1 MAEKANF
8 SNIYKFY
15 DLINSVITLGFD
27 KSWREKAS
35 KKLAGT
41 KVLDLGS
48 GTGAAEKQLVDYEVT
63 ALDPDE
69 KMLSLNNFSN
79 KIIGSAEALPFE
91 NKTFDSVYCAF
102 VWRNISD
109 VDRAFEEIRRV
120 LKDGGNFVLLDMTRP
135 LNRFT
140 KMLHMLGTFITLHF
154 IGIVTLKFKEYRF
167 LYTSLDKFEA
177 PEIFLKKT
185 NFTSFTLE
193 RMGIFGFVYL
203 AVLENNYECFLV
215 SFFLFS
221 FIS

>member
-1 MAEKANF
+1 MTKLFLVNRQQGNSFGACVSLNSK
-8 SNIYKFY
+8 IYKFY
-15 DLINSVITLGFD
+15 DGINSLLTLGFD

-41 KVLDLGS
+41 KVLALGS

-79 KIIGSAEALPFE
+79 KIIGSAESLPFE

-203 AVLENNYECFLV
+203 AVLENN
-215 SFFLFS
+215 
-221 FIS
+221 

>member
-1 MAEKANF
+1 MSKSANF
-8 SNIYKFY
+8 SKIYKFY
-15 DLINSVITLGFD
+15 DGINSLLTLGFD

-79 KIIGSAEALPFE
+79 KIIGSAEALPFDD
-91 NKTFDSVYCAF
+91 KTFDSVYCAF

-140 KMLHMLGTFITLHF
+140 KMLHRLGTFIILHF
-154 IGIVTLKFKEYRF
+154 IGIATLNFKEYRF
-167 LYTSLDKFEA
+167 LYTCL
-177 PEIFLKKT
+177 LY
-185 NFTSFTLE
+185 TSPSP
-193 RMGIFGFVYL
+193 RD
-203 AVLENNYECFLV
+203 
-215 SFFLFS
+215 
-221 FIS
+221 